1 MNSLPSAEIAPTAD
15 LATNDDGAPDGAIA
29 PDGAGNPD
37 AAVAESSTAA
47 PRTRVRPLSVSVI
60 SMILIVVGGAIE
72 GYAVALSLG
81 DTLER
86 QFSVA
91 WALIGATLVV
101 TAWALRG
108 RRWWGAAAAIGV
120 SIVGLFAGMAGVY
133 GALVI
138 ASTSTDDRATWL
150 ATLGLIGVGAASI
163 AIIGLLSSAWPW
175 LTATTVRT
183 APTPPTVAA

>member
-1 MNSLPSAEIAPTAD
+1 MSDQPTDALEPTDALQPSEALVPSAAE
-15 LATNDDGAPDGAIA
+15 DGVAAED
-29 PDGAGNPD
+29 
-37 AAVAESSTAA
+37 AVAAIPTAA
-47 PRTRVRPLSVSVI
+47 PRRRGRPLSISVV
-60 SMILIVVGGAIE
+60 SMILLVVGGALE
-72 GYAVALSLG
+72 GYAVALSMG
-81 DTLER
+81 DSIER
-86 QFSVA
+86 QYSLA
-91 WALIGATLVV
+91 WAFIGATLVV

-163 AIIGLLSSAWPW
+163 AIIGLLSSAWSW
-175 LTATTVRT
+175 LTATAVRT
-183 APTPPTVAA
+183 APTPPSAAA